1 MIKIEP
7 YGSRDEIILPPTLS
21 HPITATGKQ
30 TVQHGQIDSS
40 FDVKLVVAGLG
51 STAARSLGTRRI
63 AALAASPTF
72 SLPPRSRAINNK
84 SPSLW
89 PHTQL
94 REDSLKHCRLLR
106 SEYAL
111 DPITNGLLQ
120 QSLLLLYHGHCLVR
134 GHRIQIPHNRRLADN

>member
-40 FDVKLVVAGLG
+40 FYVKLVVARLR
-51 STAARSLGTRRI
+51 STSARSLGTRRI
-63 AALAASPTF
+63 FALAASQTF
-72 SLPPRSRAINNK
+72 SLPPRSRAINK

-106 SEYAL
+106 TEY
-111 DPITNGLLQ
+111 
-120 QSLLLLYHGHCLVR
+120 
-134 GHRIQIPHNRRLADN
+134 